1 MKVDERG
8 RSRRERDGGST
19 TNLGEGRT
27 PLIRSVRDETLYYK
41 HEGLNPSGSFK
52 DRGTALTVSKA
63 LDEGIERLHVC
74 SSGNAALSLA
84 VYTRR
89 AGLECVCHVPER
101 TSESKKQLMEALGAT
116 LVEYDGVYEDVF
128 HELRET
134 DLDGWNVTPGV
145 SNASLEAYED
155 IADEILE
162 RVVPDQVVVPCG
174 NGTNL
179 AGIWRGFEKRGES
192 PAMIGVQ
199 MKGAAPIGKALEAG
213 TSHAVVEDPGE
224 SLAEGIIASESF
236 DCAEATEAIT
246 ASDGRLEVVTEAEL
260 EAGLRAL
267 TREGIL
273 AEPTSAAV
281 EPVAEGCDGV
291 TVAVVT
297 GSGLK
302 NYAELRALC

>member
-1 MKVDERG
+1 MTNTDVGITDDE
-8 RSRRERDGGST
+8 GST
-19 TNLGEGRT
+19 MTLGEGRT
-27 PLIRSVRDETLYYK
+27 PLIPSTHDENLYYK

-63 LDEGIERLHVC
+63 LEEGIEKLHVC

-89 AGLECVCHVPER
+89 AGLECVCHVPEQ

-116 LVEYDGVYEDVF
+116 LVEYDGVYEDIF
-128 HELRET
+128 HELREK

-145 SNASLEAYED
+145 SNTSLEAYER
-155 IADEILE
+155 IAAEILAQ
-162 RVVPDQVVVPCG
+162 VVPEQVIVPCG

-179 AGIWRGFEKRGES
+179 AGIWRGFEKHGES
-192 PAMIGVQ
+192 PAMVGVQ
-199 MKGAAPIGKALEAG
+199 MKGAAPIKKALEEEK
-213 TSHAVVEDPGE
+213 SHAVVEDPGE

-236 DCAEATEAIT
+236 NCAEATDAIT
-246 ASDGRLEVVTEAEL
+246 ASDGRLEVITETEL
-260 EAGLRAL
+260 EAGLREL
-267 TREGIL
+267 VREGIL
-273 AEPTSAAV
+273 PEPTSAAV
-281 EPVAEGCDGV
+281 KPVADRYDGV

-302 NYAELRALC
+302 NYTELRELC